1 MVNEL
6 NDNIELVNAGTAIQS
21 IHDDIKALIVNGVGG
36 KLTRPIEIGAS
47 GYLATDL
54 ASFSKLFFTYTFDGN
69 RLPLTNFTESHNRFI
84 ISQTI
89 KEDSILQNSHSYLE
103 GSGNQGLFFLNDT
116 NKAKFPWVI
125 LNQSRGASD
134 LVNTSLSYRGL
145 ITPSKVIDAI
155 NGVIELTIS
164 IQMVELHFPGN
175 LIKSGHAPSINL
187 EYTELNVTQTDF
199 KFGRIPD
206 IPGSDVKFVLKILT
220 ELEGHATIEY
230 PYSHEVPTDGIL
242 YVRLEI
248 IKHHISVIF

>member
-21 IHDDIKALIVNGVGG
+21 IHDDIKTLIVNGVGG

-54 ASFSKLFFTYTFDGN
+54 TSFSTLFFTYTIDGN

-187 EYTELNVTQTDF
+187 EYTELNVTQTSF
-199 KFGRIPD
+199 SVIPD
-206 IPGSDVKFVLKILT
+206 SLGDVKFFLKINT
-220 ELEGHATIEY
+220 ELEGHTTIEY